1 MKYSKKSKLRWKL
14 TPTYYTEL
22 KKFNLNRSMYHMMF
36 YCWTNDGYDMDDTLN
51 PETFSIY
58 ANIVCSGTW
67 SWMRYLGY

>member
-1 MKYSKKSKLRWKL
+1 MIQSKNSKLKWELR
-14 TPTYYTEL
+14 PTYYSTL
-22 KKFNLNRSMYHMMF
+22 KKINLNRSMYHMMF
-36 YCWTNDGYDMDDTLN
+36 YCWTNDGYDMSDTLN